1 MPSARTS
8 RACVNPVMRV
18 TAAPM
23 PGSEQGGLIL
33 WRIY

>member
-1 MPSARTS
+1 MPSARKW
-8 RACVNPVMRV
+8 RAYVNPVKRV